1 MQPRDTLGYW
11 LAQTM
16 RSVAN
21 AFSDLLQTS
30 CATLGKSYA
39 LTPQQ
44 WFALGLLAN
53 HQDLPIGT
61 LAQQLALDASVV
73 TGIIKRLEQHGL
85 VERVHDRT
93 DYRLV
98 RLHVTGEGQ
107 EITHALAD
115 TATVFNQRLLQGF
128 SQEEQELL
136 FQQFARIRANALSI
150 RGEIPHLEASKAL
163 LPSSGPSTSEE

>member
-1 MQPRDTLGYW
+1 MCRISL
-11 LAQTM
+11 
-16 RSVAN
+16 
-21 AFSDLLQTS
+21 
-30 CATLGKSYA
+30 
-39 LTPQQ
+39 
-44 WFALGLLAN
+44 
-53 HQDLPIGT
+53 
-61 LAQQLALDASVV
+61 
-73 TGIIKRLEQHGL
+73 IKREKRNQLFRH
-85 VERVHDRT
+85 RVWSFLLLFSQT
-93 DYRLV
+93 TTKSGEKLSYYRLV

-128 SQEEQELL
+128 SQEELELL